1 MLSQWGL
8 LESYAYRS
16 DAVSRGSVA
25 ALRIVLA
32 EDTAQERG
40 AGQGIGAEPKVG
52 ACSPYKIDLTLNLFR
67 WTFAYG

>member
-8 LESYAYRS
+8 LESYS
-16 DAVSRGSVA
+16 IVLDAVSRGRVA
-25 ALRIVLA
+25 ALCIVLA

-52 ACSPYKIDLTLNLFR
+52 ACSPYKIDLTINFFR